1 MPSKLKKTAADIGL
15 LYAAAI
21 WGATFFLVKSIVD
34 NNDIDPIILVG
45 YRFLIAGSVL
55 LIYLLVKRWPIF
67 ENLRKAIWVAFLLWM
82 LYVPQT
88 IGLKYT
94 TASNSG
100 FITGLFV
107 AFVPFF
113 LRTIFRRRPTV
124 LEIIASAV
132 SLTGLWVLTGGMH
145 YVNVGD
151 MLTLIAAMT
160 YALHLLYS
168 DKYMKGGIDPLIISC
183 QQFLMVGVFSLLTG
197 LVLGLPFGIGS
208 NRAVWVMVFLA
219 LFPTLSAFVIQ
230 MLAQKITSP
239 LRVSLIFALEPVF
252 AGLFAWTIGGEEFV
266 MRRALGGLLIFVA
279 LILSGLPSPVGHE
292 QPQPVNDGEASDRRK
307 EFQ

>member
-1 MPSKLKKTAADIGL
+1 MPSKIRKTAADIGL

-55 LIYLLVKRWPIF
+55 LVYLLIKRRPIF
-67 ENLRKAIWVAFLLWM
+67 ENLRKAAWVAFLLWM

-113 LRTIFRRRPTV
+113 LRTIFRRRPTI
-124 LEIIASAV
+124 LEIVASAV

-145 YVNVGD
+145 YVNIGD

-168 DKYMKGGIDPLIISC
+168 DKYMKAGIDPLIISC

-208 NRAVWVMVFLA
+208 NRAVWVMLFLA

-252 AGLFAWTIGGEEFV
+252 AGMFAWTIGGEEFV

-292 QPQPVNDGEASDRRK
+292 RPQPVDDGESSD
-307 EFQ
+307 

>member
-1 MPSKLKKTAADIGL
+1 L
-15 LYAAAI
+15 LV
-21 WGATFFLVKSIVD
+21 F
-34 NNDIDPIILVG
+34 
-45 YRFLIAGSVL
+45 L
-55 LIYLLVKRWPIF
+55 LIKRRPIF
-67 ENLRKAIWVAFLLWM
+67 TGLRQAFWVALLLWM
-82 LYVPQT
+82 LYIPQT

-94 TASNSG
+94 TATNSG

-124 LEIIASAV
+124 LEIVASAV
-132 SLTGLWVLTGGMH
+132 SLTGLWVLTGGMQ

-168 DKYMKGGIDPLIISC
+168 DKYMKGGVDPIIISC
-183 QQFLMVGVFSLLTG
+183 QQFIMVGVFSLLTG
-197 LVLGLPFGIGS
+197 LVLGLPFGIRS
-208 NRAVWVMVFLA
+208 DDAFWVMVFLA
-219 LFPTLSAFVIQ
+219 IFPTLSAFVIQ

-252 AGLFAWTIGGEEFV
+252 AALFAWTMGGEAFV
-266 MRRALGGLLIFVA
+266 MRRALGGLLIFLA
-279 LILSGLPSPVGHE
+279 LILSGLPSPVGRKT
-292 QPQPVNDGEASDRRK
+292 PQLVNDVDLSADKNGETK
-307 EFQ
+307 